1 MFDTFT
7 IALIIIIILAV
18 AMPVVFFKNNNKN
31 IRKMKVYSEKIEKL
45 FQPREKMYTLLGTSV
60 GFRNTMEIGRDHV
73 LRIETVLI
81 LLPRQSLIYYP
92 ISKITTRSDKFIV
105 KVEYDVSLNLS
116 PSTIERRKKF
126 CTSAQRFEIYGRRY
140 FKCGDDTENLLS
152 MLDGIEVGRISYEN
166 RLLFIEFFSSDENN
180 VDSAFKIIE
189 NSKKY
194 YKI

>member
-126 CTSAQRFEIYGRRY
+126 C
-140 FKCGDDTENLLS
+140 
-152 MLDGIEVGRISYEN
+152 
-166 RLLFIEFFSSDENN
+166 
-180 VDSAFKIIE
+180 
-189 NSKKY
+189 
-194 YKI
+194 